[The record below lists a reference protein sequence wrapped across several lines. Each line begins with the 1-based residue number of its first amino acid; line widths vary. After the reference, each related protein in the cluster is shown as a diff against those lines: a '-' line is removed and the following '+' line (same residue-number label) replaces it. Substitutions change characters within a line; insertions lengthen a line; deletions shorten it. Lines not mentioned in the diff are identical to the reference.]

1 MEVEI
6 FTLSDYAE
14 NFNGKLTIVGT
25 FDAINSNV
33 FPVIQPI
40 CALSLRLRFSE
51 KETGN
56 HKVTIRLIDKSSKEL
71 NKIDGDLTVMNPV
84 NGSNYSSVNLVMKFN
99 NLKFET
105 EGQYSFE
112 LLIDGEWQRGL
123 PLKLN
128 KVRQDLKAA

>member
-25 FDAINSNV
+25 FDAINSST

-40 CALSLRLRFSE
+40 CALSLRLRFSN

-56 HKVTIRLIDKSSKEL
+56 HIVIIRLIDKNGKEL
-71 NKIDGDLTVMNPV
+71 NKIDGNLTVMNPMD
-84 NGSNYSSVNLVMKFN
+84 GSNYSSVNLVMRFN
-99 NLKFET
+99 NLKFEA

-112 LLIDGEWQRGL
+112 LLINDEWLRGL
-123 PLKLN
+123 PLKLIKAN
-128 KVRQDLKAA
+128 QNLKAA

>member
-25 FDAINSNV
+25 FDAISSNA
-33 FPVIQPI
+33 FPVAQPI

-56 HKVTIRLIDKSSKEL
+56 NKVNIRLIDESSKEL
-71 NKIDGDLTVMNPV
+71 NKIDGDLTVINPA

-112 LLIDGEWQRGL
+112 LLIDDEWQRGL

-128 KVRQDLKAA
+128 RVRHNLNAA